1 MPAVDFEAT
10 SKFRVKFKH
19 PDTIK
24 DSYSFVVQ
32 MKVVEG
38 TTVTDTVLCET
49 TATFTIDHAP
59 VIDMTK
65 WVEDE
70 TGHWH
75 GATCSCADKVQFAE
89 HIASD
94 WIIDKEAKV
103 GVKGEKHKECTVCG
117 RVLETAEIPAKSGG
131 GGGGGSTIR
140 TSNIDIRSDDKE
152 IQYRASI
159 VGNSVTISMSSSE
172 LKKIINKNIDV
183 GMIVVD
189 LASANKEIEKV
200 TMSKGNLQFF
210 LDSVKDTDIEGL
222 TIMFENGLDIVLN
235 MNAIEHL
242 LEETNKDI
250 TFFAEEQTNKD
261 LNTKQ
266 KNAVEKMTIL
276 GYYEAYIAA
285 GNTYIGGFKDGSAT
299 LHVSDEILG
308 KYDFHGLGAYSL
320 NNDGETSKVRVYYYD
335 DIELTIGE
343 NSDYVVVYDK
353 DNVVKT
359 CPKNNSCPI
368 HKFMD
373 VNTYGWYHDGLHYAV
388 DNGLMVGYSDTQFG
402 PDDAITRG
410 QIVTILW
417 RMENSPVVNYAMSF
431 KDVKSDAYY
440 ADAVRWAQANKIVS
454 GYNAE
459 SFGPDDVITREQMVT
474 IMQRYAEFKD
484 MDVTT
489 DKSDTL
495 REFKDYAQI
504 SDWAVNAVKW
514 AVDNGIIAGFG
525 DGILGPLGTTTRAQ
539 AATIMQRFCQE
550 FCK

>member
-1 MPAVDFEAT
+1 MNYGVDF
-10 SKFRVKFKH
+10 FWLNYDNVN
-19 PDTIK
+19 DL
-24 DSYSFVVQ
+24 
-32 MKVVEG
+32 
-38 TTVTDTVLCET
+38 TTL
-49 TATFTIDHAP
+49 
-59 VIDMTK
+59 
-65 WVEDE
+65 
-70 TGHWH
+70 
-75 GATCSCADKVQFAE
+75 
-89 HIASD
+89 
-94 WIIDKEAKV
+94 
-103 GVKGEKHKECTVCG
+103 
-117 RVLETAEIPAKSGG
+117 
-131 GGGGGSTIR
+131 
-140 TSNIDIRSDDKE
+140 
-152 IQYRASI
+152 RA
-159 VGNSVTISMSSSE
+159 
-172 LKKIINKNIDV
+172 
-183 GMIVVD
+183 
-189 LASANKEIEKV
+189 
-200 TMSKGNLQFF
+200 
-210 LDSVKDTDIEGL
+210 L
-222 TIMFENGLDIVLN
+222 THYHFNDYKQILN
-235 MNAIEHL
+235 RRG
-242 LEETNKDI
+242 I
-250 TFFAEEQTNKD
+250 TFARSAGLAQHRYPIIYTGETIVSW
-261 LNTKQ
+261 
-266 KNAVEKMTIL
+266 KNLELMPRYNSTASNL
-276 GYYEAYIAA
+276 GLSWIS
-285 GNTYIGGFKDGSAT
+285 NDIGGFKDGSAT

-359 CPKNNSCPI
+359 CSKNNSCPI

-459 SFGPDDVITREQMVT
+459 AFGPDDVITREQMVT